1 MRSSLPLRG
10 YSSGSGII
18 PLQQHDQS
26 IVDVEFG
33 KAKDAPSSTFFL
45 CPYFRLW
52 ATPSSMRLACGRP
65 LSRSRKFILAPSQL
79 PCPKQ
84 APVYP
89 RAGLCRG
96 RGSLPDTRNDRD
108 LSCTRPNF
116 AGGRSR
122 PQTGAC
128 LPSRRLRGLKQAPVY
143 FRAGLCRGRE
153 VYSGTR
159 PSFPAPVGALF
170 SDTKSRSMVLAKF
183 EVLQPPRRPQPP
195 PSQLNEPT
203 AVWGKPSGCRCGW
216 RRWSGGLP
224 RWRTRCCGCGA
235 ARRDSVR

>member
-65 LSRSRKFILAPSQL
+65 L
-79 PCPKQ
+79 
-84 APVYP
+84 P
-89 RAGLCRG
+89 RQ
-96 RGSLPDTRNDRD
+96 GSLPDTRNDRD
-108 LSCTRPNF
+108 LSCTWPNFAGGRPLPRQGSLPDTRNDRDLSCTWPNF

-128 LPSRRLRGLKQAPVY
+128 LSLRRLRSPKQAPVY
-143 FRAGLCRGRE
+143 HCTDCVTPNRR
-153 VYSGTR
+153 
-159 PSFPAPVGALF
+159 LF
-170 SDTKSRSMVLAKF
+170 TIA
-183 EVLQPPRRPQPP
+183 QI
-195 PSQLNEPT
+195 
-203 AVWGKPSGCRCGW
+203 A
-216 RRWSGGLP
+216 
-224 RWRTRCCGCGA
+224 
-235 ARRDSVR
+235 

>member
-33 KAKDAPSSTFFL
+33 KAKDATSSTFFL

-65 LSRSRKFILAPSQL
+65 LSRSRKFILVPGQL
-79 PCPKQ
+79 PSPKQ

-96 RGSLPDTRNDRD
+96 REVCLVQEMVSIYPVPG
-108 LSCTRPNF
+108 
-116 AGGRSR
+116 
-122 PQTGAC
+122 QTSPAAAAA
-128 LPSRRLRGLKQAPVY
+128 PKQAPVY
-143 FRAGLCRGRE
+143 HRAGLCRGRE
-153 VYSGTR
+153 VCLVQEMTGICPVPGQTSPAAAAAPGRNPFFAPPERVSTR
-159 PSFPAPVGALF
+159 
-170 SDTKSRSMVLAKF
+170 
-183 EVLQPPRRPQPP
+183 LQPDYP
-195 PSQLNEPT
+195 
-203 AVWGKPSGCRCGW
+203 
-216 RRWSGGLP
+216 
-224 RWRTRCCGCGA
+224 
-235 ARRDSVR
+235 